1 VQVRKLYLKS
11 LLTLACAAAVGGILL
26 GCEPNSGP
34 SPVNSDPDPRVSI
47 IPRPRAET
55 KSTGNIRVDV
65 NEVTIPVTVTDI
77 LGKPVLGLPSETF
90 HIFENGEE
98 QPIARLSQEDT
109 PLSIGLLFDASASML
124 GKLERS
130 REAISQLLRSSMQ
143 GDEYFLVE
151 FNDSPKRLYNFTPN
165 ASEIEEAMQAI
176 QPRGWTALLDA
187 LYLSVNQMKHAK
199 NARRALVILSD
210 GADNN
215 SRFSE
220 GELRSLLRES
230 DVSLYAIG
238 MTGPIAALS
247 NMNLL
252 SKLAGETGGRLFP
265 CGNISQLPDAM
276 AKLSAALREQYQ
288 LVYTPKNPAKD
299 GKYRRVQLKITPPPG
314 FPRLHAFWRNGYYT
328 P

>member
-1 VQVRKLYLKS
+1 MYPKC

-26 GCEPNSGP
+26 GGEPNSGP
-34 SPVNSDPDPRVSI
+34 SLANSDPDPRVSI

-55 KSTGNIRVDV
+55 KSPGNIRVDV

-77 LGKPVLGLPSETF
+77 LGKPVLGLPPETF

-98 QPIARLSQEDT
+98 QPIARLSHEDT

-130 REAISQLLRSSMQ
+130 REAISQLLTSSMP

-151 FNDSPKRLYNFTPN
+151 FNDSPKLLYNFTSN
-165 ASEIEEAMQAI
+165 ASEIEGAMRAI

-187 LYLSVNQMKHAK
+187 LYLSVNRMKHAR
-199 NARRALVILSD
+199 NPRRALVILSD
-210 GADNN
+210 GGDNN

-220 GELRSLLRES
+220 GELRALLRES

-238 MTGPIAALS
+238 MTGPMVPHS
-247 NMNLL
+247 SMNLL

-265 CGNISQLPDAM
+265 CGHISQLPDAM

-288 LVYTPKNPAKD
+288 LVYTPKDPAKD

-314 FPRLHAFWRNGYYT
+314 FPRLHAFWRNGYYA